1 MSEGMSSYGDDHT
14 VREHT
19 GVWDWNTMMG
29 CACDSSWP
37 VGFGP
42 GEYQLGEYY
51 GADCSKKR
59 CPTGLELCGNQ
70 TSGAPRRRRV
80 GSTAWRFT
88 KVRVMFLSLT

>member
-42 GEYQLGEYY
+42 DEYQLGEYY

-59 CPTGLELCGNQ
+59 CPTGFELCGNRI
-70 TSGAPRRRRV
+70 SGAPRRSCV
-80 GSTAWRFT
+80 CSMAWGFQAIDAT
-88 KVRVMFLSLT
+88 LSP